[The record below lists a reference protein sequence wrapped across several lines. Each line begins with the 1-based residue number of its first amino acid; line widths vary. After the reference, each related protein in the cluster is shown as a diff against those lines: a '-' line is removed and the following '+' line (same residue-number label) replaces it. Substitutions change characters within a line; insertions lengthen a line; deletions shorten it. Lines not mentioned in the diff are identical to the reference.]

1 MGKKSAI
8 IWKKYR
14 VAINIKNEEVSRRAM
29 ELAKAMGESITEA
42 VGQAI
47 EEKLGR
53 IQRQLGRKGIGAKLM
68 ALSDKCI
75 RNAPEE
81 WRTYDYETELYDER
95 GMPR

>member
-1 MGKKSAI
+1 MAI
-8 IWKKYR
+8 S
-14 VAINIKNEEVSRRAM
+14 IKNEEVSRHAV
-29 ELAKAMGESITEA
+29 ELAKATGESITEA

-68 ALSDKCI
+68 ALSEKCI
-75 RNAPEE
+75 QNAPEN
-81 WRTYDYETELYDER
+81 WRTFDYEAELYDER